1 LLRNQGL
8 CNREPG
14 FTRYPPDAG
23 LAEAEVAAFDR
34 FWQSQFLGTGRQC
47 TQASDIGAP
56 VLSTRRQPVRSS
68 AIEAATQAAVGLPIG
83 YVVVFAVER
92 LHLREAWSA
101 TVITIAGQMCTISHI
116 LTDRRQ
122 ISPLIVEAGNFVEG
136 VPGRREML
144 PMGTI

>member
-1 LLRNQGL
+1 MQLFKDFGNANSSTRGL
-8 CNREPG
+8 PC
-14 FTRYPPDAG
+14 THAG
-23 LAEAEVAAFDR
+23 
-34 FWQSQFLGTGRQC
+34 
-47 TQASDIGAP
+47 DIGAP

-101 TVITIAGQMCTISHI
+101 TVITIAGQMCTMGHI